1 MVLCGGQLECGQIQ
15 GHLCCVA
22 QTRYLIHS
30 SLHQWQP
37 QHFTENLILTC
48 GGGVDSRSVQLG
60 GDAYAPSRKC
70 LGLDLV
76 SGSWRPRAPLTYEG
90 RGRDTQL
97 VRVGDTVLAVGGT
110 KNGNT
115 EAATI
120 ETYDAAADSWTPQHQ
135 WNR

>member
-1 MVLCGGQLECGQIQ
+1 M
-15 GHLCCVA
+15 
-22 QTRYLIHS
+22 
-30 SLHQWQP
+30 
-37 QHFTENLILTC
+37 
-48 GGGVDSRSVQLG
+48 DSRSVQLG

-97 VRVGDTVLAVGGT
+97 VRGGDTVLAVGGT

-115 EAATI
+115 EAA
-120 ETYDAAADSWTPQHQ
+120 PC
-135 WNR
+135 NRHWVSSLQSDLLQDYP

>member
-1 MVLCGGQLECGQIQ
+1 M
-15 GHLCCVA
+15 
-22 QTRYLIHS
+22 
-30 SLHQWQP
+30 
-37 QHFTENLILTC
+37 
-48 GGGVDSRSVQLG
+48 DSRSVQLG

-76 SGSWRPRAPLTYEG
+76 SGSWRPLAPLTYEG

-135 WNR
+135 WNRYK